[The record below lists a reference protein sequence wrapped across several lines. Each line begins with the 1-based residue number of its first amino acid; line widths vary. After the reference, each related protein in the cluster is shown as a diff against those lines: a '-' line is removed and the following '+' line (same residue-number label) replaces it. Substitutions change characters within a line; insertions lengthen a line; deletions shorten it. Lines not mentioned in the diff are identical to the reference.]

1 MSFFDNLKKNS
12 AESRLTEEMIYA
24 QVLEEIQNGIR
35 RDGLWAKA
43 LAESNMDENNAKAR
57 YLLLRVQSIKD
68 EFEILERTTK
78 ISENSIKNKST
89 AEKTKRIDFSK
100 GSLGNSIKPYTCMNC
115 NRNQNMLI
123 KRKSFHPIIWVL
135 YVFFGGVLGIVVA
148 TLFSS
153 IFNDTELTIFLGAF
167 LPLASYIFIYFY
179 FLRKTTLQCPTC
191 GNLGDVN

>member
-1 MSFFDNLKKNS
+1 MSIFNNLMKSS

-43 LAESNMDENNAKAR
+43 LAESNMDENSAKAR

-68 EFEILERTTK
+68 EIEIAEREK
-78 ISENSIKNKST
+78 NSSANSNKSKSSS
-89 AEKTKRIDFSK
+89 EKPRKIDFSK

-123 KRKSFHPIIWVL
+123 KLKEHHPFIWSIYIVFGGAL
-135 YVFFGGVLGIVVA
+135 GLLISVALGVFFNDSAVGGA
-148 TLFSS
+148 TFFLLF
-153 IFNDTELTIFLGAF
+153 
-167 LPLASYIFIYFY
+167 PLSYLVSYY
-179 FLRKTTLQCPTC
+179 LFLRKTTLQCPTC
-191 GNLGDVN
+191 GNKGDLV